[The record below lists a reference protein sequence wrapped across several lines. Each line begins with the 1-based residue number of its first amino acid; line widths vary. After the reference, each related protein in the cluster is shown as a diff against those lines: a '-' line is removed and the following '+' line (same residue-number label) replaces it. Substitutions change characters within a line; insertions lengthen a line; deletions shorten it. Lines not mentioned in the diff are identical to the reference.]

1 MRNVF
6 LCSLF
11 LGLAGLLLGADDPFA
26 GTRKFNI
33 AKSKPAPSPAG
44 MAIKEQT
51 STIEE
56 TNGQANVTIKGTR
69 ENGSA
74 ISTKYSTPR
83 NGGPVTYSEG
93 GPPAGV
99 SVASKRI
106 NDRTVELVTSRD
118 GKEVSTTHV
127 TVSSDGKT
135 MRLATS
141 GVDAQSKP
149 VHSRAV
155 YEKQ

>member
-1 MRNVF
+1 MRTVF

-26 GTRKFNI
+26 GTWKFNV
-33 AKSKPAPSPAG
+33 AKSKPAPAQAG

-51 STIEE
+51 SVIEE
-56 TNGQANVTIKGTR
+56 SSDQATVTLKGTR

-74 ISTKYSTPR
+74 ISTKYTVLR
-83 NGGPVTYSEG
+83 NGGPISYSEG

-106 NDRTVELVTSRD
+106 NDRTVDFITTRD
-118 GKEVSTTHV
+118 GKEVSTTHI
-127 TVSSDGKT
+127 TVNSNGKT
-135 MRLATS
+135 MRLATH
-141 GVDAQSKP
+141 GTDARGKP
-149 VHSRAV
+149 VHSTAV
-155 YEKQ
+155 FEKQ